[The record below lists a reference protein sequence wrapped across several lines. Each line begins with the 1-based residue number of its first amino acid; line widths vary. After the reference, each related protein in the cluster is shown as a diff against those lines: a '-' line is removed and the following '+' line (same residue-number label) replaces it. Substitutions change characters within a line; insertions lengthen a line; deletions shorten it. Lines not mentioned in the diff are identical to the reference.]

1 MKYLVAA
8 FCLISSQAAADL
20 NSLVSDRIIPGF
32 SGFEKATSA
41 LKEQVQTSCFG
52 DDTKAAFHT
61 AFDAWMNVDHYRVG
75 PSTTRVHEVIFW
87 PDSRGF
93 TPKTLRTLISD
104 QDQIVT
110 SDYSE
115 VSIAARG
122 LMALEYLL
130 YDDEFEALRQNEYSC
145 DLIQAIASDLH
156 LTASDLV
163 SEWTNYA
170 TSLKTAADGNEV
182 FRDQKEAE
190 VLLYTQLISGLE
202 FDKDTRIS
210 QPLGTF
216 DKSRPKRAEAWRSG
230 RSLRN
235 ILLGAKAIVADAD
248 ALYGG
253 DIQTTEA
260 ALEAINGAAERISAP
275 NFSDITEP
283 QNWLYLSILQ
293 DRFGSLHDAVAND
306 VGVGMG
312 LSAGFNSSDGD

>member
-1 MKYLVAA
+1 MKYLVPAL
-8 FCLISSQAAADL
+8 CLISSQAAADL
-20 NSLVSDRIIPGF
+20 NSLVNDRIIPGF
-32 SGFEKATSA
+32 SSFEKATGA
-41 LKEQVQTSCFG
+41 LENQVRSSCFG
-52 DDTKAAFHT
+52 ADTMAAFHT
-61 AFDAWMNVDHYRVG
+61 AFDAWMSVDHYRVG

-93 TPKTLRTLISD
+93 TPKTLRNLISD

-130 YDDEFEALRQNEYSC
+130 FDEEFEASRQNDYTC
-145 DLIQAIASDLH
+145 GLIQAIANDLH
-156 LTASDLV
+156 LTAAALV
-163 SEWTNYA
+163 GEWSNFA
-170 TSLKTAADGNEV
+170 TSLRTATNGNEI
-182 FRDQKEAE
+182 FRDQMEAE
-190 VLLYTQLISGLE
+190 GLLYTQLISGLE
-202 FDKDTRIS
+202 FDKDTCIA

-216 DKSRPKRAEAWRSG
+216 DKPRPKRAEAWRSG

-235 ILLGAKAIVADAD
+235 ILLGASAIVSDAD
-248 ALYGG
+248 ALYDG
-253 DIQTTEA
+253 DTQTTEA
-260 ALEAINGAAERISAP
+260 ALEAINDAAERIGAP

-293 DRFGSLHDAVAND
+293 DRFGSLHDAIANE